1 MDKSSVIFGN
11 QMPASVVKKGLKNQK
26 KFIRKFG
33 DDRETSYHLKAEPV
47 PVLKHLGVKNLV
59 IDEAA
64 TEAYKFYDQGGQTPS
79 DSGEK
84 PLIVGNIRMGFGH
97 YRISIALASAARSM
111 GYTPYWFDLHSFQS
125 ATAGKIIKSQN
136 ELYSLGSRWSQ
147 KYKLFNRLVW
157 EPMNSEG
164 FRQLSYNSSDQRV
177 AELFTPVYAD
187 LPKDIPFVGAHVYP
201 VQGAIHAGLKN
212 VVNAIPDNWPMALH
226 LAEGSLHTV
235 QTESSY
241 LGYKALRGMDK
252 DNILKPMPDG
262 SLKCVGHYI
271 DHELVSNI
279 EADCQLR
286 MERREKGDAVRYL
299 LTIGGAGA
307 QKEIYADIIR
317 YLLPEIKAGKAM
329 LMLNTGDHAAV
340 WDGILKAVP
349 EIADAVTHFD
359 DYEGAVS
366 FAESLLLP
374 AGDEKAPKGIHVFY
388 NKDIFAAVYVTNL
401 LMRGSDV
408 LVTKPSELA
417 FYPVPKLFI
426 RRVGGHEAWGA
437 IHSAEIGDGTY
448 ECETK
453 NSVREM
459 IDQFQKDPE
468 ILNRMCRNIINN
480 KAAGIYN
487 GAYEVIKAA
496 TKN

>member
-11 QMPASVVKKGLKNQK
+11 QMPASVIRKGLKSQK

-33 DDRETSYHLKAEPV
+33 DDRNSEYHLKAEPV
-47 PVLKHLGVKNLV
+47 PVLESLGVKNLV
-59 IDEAA
+59 IDENAS
-64 TEAYKFYDQGGQTPS
+64 TPYNFEDRS
-79 DSGEK
+79 KGEK

-111 GYTPYWFDLHSFQS
+111 GYTPYWFDLHSFQG
-125 ATAGKIIKSQN
+125 AIAGKIIKSQN
-136 ELYSLGSRWSQ
+136 ELYSLGSRLSQ
-147 KYKLFNRLVW
+147 KSKLFNKIIW

-164 FRQLSYNSSDQRV
+164 FRQLSYNSSDQKV
-177 AELFTPVYAD
+177 AELFTPVYTD

-201 VQGAIHAGLKN
+201 VQGAVHAGLTN

-252 DNILKPMPDG
+252 DNILKPMTDG
-262 SLKCVGHYI
+262 SLKCTGHYI
-271 DHELVSNI
+271 DHELVVNI
-279 EADCQLR
+279 ENDCQLR
-286 MERREKGDAVRYL
+286 MDRRAKRDAVRYL

-307 QKEIYADIIR
+307 QKEIYGDIIR
-317 YLLPEIKAGKAM
+317 YLMPEIKAGRAM
-329 LMLNTGDHAAV
+329 LMLNTGDHKNV
-340 WDGILKAVP
+340 WEGLLKDIP
-349 EIADAVTHFD
+349 ELKEIAVTHFD
-359 DYEGAVS
+359 VFEDAKN
-366 FAESLLLP
+366 FADSLLTP
-374 AGDEKAPKGIHVFY
+374 AGDTSAPKGIHVFY

-459 IDQFQKDPE
+459 VDQFQENPE
-468 ILNRMCRNIINN
+468 ILNRMCMNIMKN
-480 KAAGIYN
+480 KAAGVYN
-487 GAYEVIKAA
+487 GAYEVIKLA
-496 TKN
+496 TLHF

>member
-11 QMPASVVKKGLKNQK
+11 QMPKSVIRKGIKNQK
-26 KFIRKFG
+26 KFIKKFG
-33 DDRETSYHLKAEPV
+33 DDRNAEYHLKAEPV
-47 PVLKHLGVKNLV
+47 PVLESLGVKQLV
-59 IDEAA
+59 TDETSTAP
-64 TEAYKFYDQGGQTPS
+64 YDFANTIGS
-79 DSGEK
+79 DGKAEK

-111 GYTPYWFDLHSFQS
+111 GYTPYWFDLHSFQK

-136 ELYSLGSRWSQ
+136 ELYSLGSRLSQ
-147 KYKLFNRLVW
+147 KSKLFNKIVW

-164 FRQLSYNSSDQRV
+164 FRQLSYNSSDQKV
-177 AELFTPVYAD
+177 AELFTPVYND

-201 VQGAIHAGLKN
+201 VQGAVHAGLTK

-235 QTESSY
+235 QTESSL
-241 LGYKALRGMDK
+241 LGYKTLRGMDK
-252 DNILKPMPDG
+252 DSILKPMDEG
-262 SLKCVGHYI
+262 SVKYTGHYI
-271 DHELVSNI
+271 DYELVSNI
-279 EADCQLR
+279 EKDCQLR
-286 MERREKGDAVRYL
+286 MERRQKGDAVRYL

-307 QKEIYADIIR
+307 QKEIYSDIIR

-329 LMLNTGDHAAV
+329 LMLNTGDHADV
-340 WDGILKAVP
+340 WNGILKTIP
-349 EIADAVTHFD
+349 EISDAVTHFND
-359 DYEGAVS
+359 FKDAQN

-374 AGDEKAPKGIHVFY
+374 AADEKTPKGIHVFY
-388 NKDIFAAVYVTNL
+388 NQDIFAAVYVTNL

-448 ECETK
+448 ECETR

-459 IDQFQKDPE
+459 LDQFQNDPE
-468 ILNRMCRNIINN
+468 VLNRMCRNIMKN
-480 KAAGIYN
+480 KTAGIYD
-487 GAYEVIKAA
+487 GAFEVIKLA
-496 TKN
+496 TQEKV

>member
-1 MDKSSVIFGN
+1 MDKSKIIFGN
-11 QMPASVVKKGLKNQK
+11 EMPVSVIKKGLKNQK

-33 DDRETSYHLKAEPV
+33 DDRNTEYHLKTESIQALEN
-47 PVLKHLGVKNLV
+47 LGVKNLV
-59 IDEAA
+59 IDENSSVPFSF
-64 TEAYKFYDQGGQTPS
+64 TEKS
-79 DSGEK
+79 KEEK

-111 GYTPYWFDLHSFQS
+111 GYTPYWFDLHSFQG

-136 ELYSLGSRWSQ
+136 ELYSLGSRLSQ
-147 KYKLFNRLVW
+147 KSKLFNRLVW

-164 FRQLSYNSSDQRV
+164 FRQLSYNSADQKV
-177 AELFTPVYAD
+177 AELFTPVYND

-201 VQGAIHAGLKN
+201 VQGAVHAGLTH

-241 LGYKALRGMDK
+241 LGYKALRGMNKDK
-252 DNILKPMPDG
+252 ILKPMPENA
-262 SLKCVGHYI
+262 LKCTGHYI
-271 DHELVSNI
+271 DHELVENI
-279 EADCQLR
+279 ENDCQLR
-286 MERREKGDAVRYL
+286 MDRRTKGDAVRYL

-307 QKEIYADIIR
+307 QKEIYGDIIR
-317 YLLPEIKAGKAM
+317 YLMPQIKANKAM
-329 LMLNTGDHAAV
+329 LMLNTGDHKNV
-340 WDGILKAVP
+340 WEGLLKDIP
-349 EIADAVTHFD
+349 ELKDAVTHFD
-359 DYEGAVS
+359 DFSDAKN
-366 FAESLLLP
+366 FADSLLTP
-374 AGDEKAPKGIHVFY
+374 AGDANAPKGIHVFY

-459 IDQFQKDPE
+459 LDQFQNNPE
-468 ILNRMCRNIINN
+468 ILNRMCMNIMKN
-480 KAAGIYN
+480 KAAGIYD
-487 GAYEVIKAA
+487 GAYEVIRLA
-496 TKN
+496 TKC